1 MVTIEMTE
9 YAKPTPSHD
18 PTEIRPKPVSGLDE
32 ASLLREMTAAIA
44 GAKTV
49 QGAIELVLRE
59 ICSLTGWPLG
69 QAWMRNDSSY
79 LECSPAWCAASDDFE
94 SFRERSTS
102 MTFEPGVGLPG
113 RAWST
118 GRPIWVK
125 DLRSEDLPRG
135 PFALEVGIVAGI
147 AVPVLAG
154 RKVVSVLEFLMT

>member
-1 MVTIEMTE
+1 
-9 YAKPTPSHD
+9 
-18 PTEIRPKPVSGLDE
+18 
-32 ASLLREMTAAIA
+32 
-44 GAKTV
+44 
-49 QGAIELVLRE
+49 
-59 ICSLTGWPLG
+59 
-69 QAWMRNDSSY
+69 MRNDSSY

-154 RKVVSVLEFLMT
+154 REVVYRLLSVRAVFPKAVGGPNPQMARDEGPDRQTAGD